1 MGIGNRTNE
10 YGQVSDKPSEG
21 NFRDQFPVQKKVNNE
36 SRTNESAKVNKTR
49 GYKSFNRIPKGGDSS
64 KYYSYPL
71 ARGPAQETGDTLLIK
86 CVKHVTMSSETG
98 SMLGLQDFSLTKG
111 VAANENG
118 EGYVPPKVTTPGV
131 KNGSFKALNF
141 GATADA
147 RTRQNQQIQYYVE
160 LPIPQDINDTS
171 SVTWGED
178 SMNMI
183 QLAGLAIGRKFINS
197 PASLLRDAQEV
208 LTGGITI
215 PGLDPVTQE
224 SFKAAISGKAINQL
238 GANVNPRN
246 VVSRA
251 TGQVLNSN
259 LELLFQGVN
268 LRSFPFSITFSPRSE
283 AEGGLVK
290 DIIRSLKRSML
301 AKATNSVGNGG
312 FSGAAAEGI
321 MISAPDVFLLEYR
334 SRGRVHPFLNA
345 FKTCALTGLNVNYTN
360 SGTYATYD
368 NSTPVN
374 IRMDMTFKE
383 LNPIYAEDYDSP
395 DAGPG
400 VGY

>member
-36 SRTNESAKVNKTR
+36 SRTNESAKVNKTK

-86 CVKHVTMSSETG
+86 CVKYVTMSADTG
-98 SMLGLQDFSLTKG
+98 SMLGLGDFSLTKG
-111 VAANENG
+111 VAADDNG
-118 EGYVPPKVTTPGV
+118 QGYVPPKVTTPGV

-147 RTRQNQQIQYYVE
+147 RTRSNQQIQYYVE

-183 QLAGLAIGRKFINS
+183 QLAGLAIGVRYLNS
-197 PASLLRDAQEV
+197 PAQALRDAQQI

-268 LRSFPFSITFSPRSE
+268 LRSFPFSVTFSPRSE

-374 IRMDMTFKE
+374 IRVDMTFKE

>member
-36 SRTNESAKVNKTR
+36 SRTNESAKVNKTK

-86 CVKHVTMSSETG
+86 CVKYVTMSSETG

>member
-36 SRTNESAKVNKTR
+36 SRTNESAKVNKTK

-86 CVKHVTMSSETG
+86 CVKYVTMSTETG

>member
-1 MGIGNRTNE
+1 MT
-10 YGQVSDKPSEG
+10 
-21 NFRDQFPVQKKVNNE
+21 
-36 SRTNESAKVNKTR
+36 
-49 GYKSFNRIPKGGDSS
+49 
-64 KYYSYPL
+64 
-71 ARGPAQETGDTLLIK
+71 
-86 CVKHVTMSSETG
+86 SETG
-98 SMLGLQDFSLTKG
+98 GMLALQDFKLFR
-111 VAANENG
+111 G
-118 EGYVPPKVTTPGV
+118 EGDPDKEDYVPPRVSTPGV
-131 KNGSFKALNF
+131 KNGSLKAANF

-147 RTRQNQQIQYYVE
+147 RTRQKQQIQYYVE

-178 SMNMI
+178 TMNMI
-183 QLAGLAIGRKFINS
+183 QLAGLAIGVRYLNS
-197 PASLLRDAQEV
+197 PAQALRDAQQI

-246 VVSRA
+246 VVSRS

-268 LRSFPFSITFSPRSE
+268 LRSFPFSVTFSPRSE

-374 IRMDMTFKE
+374 IRVDMTFKE

>member
-86 CVKHVTMSSETG
+86 CVKYVTMSSETG

>member
-36 SRTNESAKVNKTR
+36 SRTNESAKVNKTK

-86 CVKHVTMSSETG
+86 CVKYVTMSSDTG
-98 SMLGLQDFSLTKG
+98 SMLGLGDFSLTKG
-111 VAANENG
+111 VAADDNG
-118 EGYVPPKVTTPGV
+118 QGYVPPKVTTPGV

-197 PASLLRDAQEV
+197 PASMLRDAQEV

-268 LRSFPFSITFSPRSE
+268 LRSFPFSVTFSPRSE

>member
-36 SRTNESAKVNKTR
+36 SRTNESAKVNKTK

-86 CVKHVTMSSETG
+86 CVKYVTMSSDTG
-98 SMLGLQDFSLTKG
+98 SMLGLGDFSLTKG
-111 VAANENG
+111 VAADDNG
-118 EGYVPPKVTTPGV
+118 QGYVPPKVTTPGV

-197 PASLLRDAQEV
+197 PASMLRDAQEV

-283 AEGGLVK
+283 DEGGLVK
-290 DIIRSLKRSML
+290 DIIRALKRSML